1 MPRRKVLPGFLRT
14 WGVDGKTAT
23 ASEGL
28 RGNLSLPASASG
40 QDLLTKSSN
49 MADTPGIVKFP
60 AALDSA
66 DSLIQAGN
74 GLVTTLTAGIIAG
87 QLSFGVVNATNWPAT
102 GIATI
107 QKRIAATVGAE
118 TVYLPT
124 GMLEIVNFERSGN
137 TLTVTRGQQ
146 GTADVPHDAGDYIEC
161 RITALH
167 HETLKTAILAV
178 ETYLFALSGKFV
190 FGETP
195 TGSINGSNATFTSQF
210 NFVPESVVV
219 LVNGLEQRRVT
230 DFNTSGTQTIILA
243 DAPQVGES
251 VRINYVI
258 P

>member
-1 MPRRKVLPGFLRT
+1 M
-14 WGVDGKTAT
+14 
-23 ASEGL
+23 S
-28 RGNLSLPASASG
+28 
-40 QDLLTKSSN
+40 
-49 MADTPGIVKFP
+49 DTPGIVKFP
-60 AALDSA
+60 TALDSA
-66 DSLIQAGN
+66 DSLIRAGN
-74 GLVTTLTAGIIAG
+74 GLVTTLSADITAG
-87 QLSFGVVNATNWPAT
+87 QLSFAVANAASWPAT

-107 QKRIAATVGAE
+107 QKRVAETIGAE

-124 GMLEIVNFERSGN
+124 GPLEIITFERSGN
-137 TLTVTRGQQ
+137 TLQNCLRGQQ
-146 GTADVPHDAGDYIEC
+146 GTTALGFQAGDYIEC

-195 TGSINGSNATFTSQF
+195 TGSVNGANATFTSQF

-230 DFNTSGTQTIILA
+230 DFNTSGTQTIILS
-243 DAPQVGES
+243 DAPLTGES
-251 VRINYVI
+251 VRINYII

>member
-1 MPRRKVLPGFLRT
+1 M
-14 WGVDGKTAT
+14 
-23 ASEGL
+23 S
-28 RGNLSLPASASG
+28 
-40 QDLLTKSSN
+40 
-49 MADTPGIVKFP
+49 DTPGIVKFP
-60 AALDSA
+60 TALDSA
-66 DSLIQAGN
+66 DSLIRAGN
-74 GLVTTLTAGIIAG
+74 GLVTTLSADITAG
-87 QLSFGVVNATNWPAT
+87 QLSFAVANAASWPAT

-107 QKRIAATVGAE
+107 QKRSAATIGAE

-124 GMLEIVNFERSGN
+124 GPLEIITFERSGN
-137 TLTVTRGQQ
+137 TLQNCLRGQQ
-146 GTADVPHDAGDYIEC
+146 GTTALGFQAGDYIEC

-195 TGSINGSNATFTSQF
+195 TGSVNGANATFTSQF

-230 DFNTSGTQTIILA
+230 DFNTSGTQTIVLT
-243 DAPQVGES
+243 DAPQAGES
-251 VRINYVI
+251 VRVNYII

>member
-1 MPRRKVLPGFLRT
+1 
-14 WGVDGKTAT
+14 
-23 ASEGL
+23 
-28 RGNLSLPASASG
+28 
-40 QDLLTKSSN
+40 

-60 AALDSA
+60 VSLDSA
-66 DSLIQAGN
+66 DSLIRAGN
-74 GLVTTLTAGIIAG
+74 GLVTTLVADITAG
-87 QLSFGVVNATNWPAT
+87 QLSFAVANAASWPAT

-107 QKRIAATVGAE
+107 QKRAAATIGAE

-124 GMLEIVNFERSGN
+124 GPLEIITFERSGN
-137 TLTVTRGQQ
+137 TLQNCLRGQQ
-146 GTADVPHDAGDYIEC
+146 GTTALGFQAGDYIEC

-195 TGSINGSNATFTSQF
+195 TGSVNGANATFTSQF

-230 DFNTSGTQTIILA
+230 DFNTSGTQTIILS
-243 DAPQVGES
+243 DAPLTGES
-251 VRINYVI
+251 VRINYII